1 MSLPNANTTYTVI
14 YLIFLLNKYIYI
26 FAKYIH
32 IYIYMNVYFNI
43 VTHPVSFAIVEGDLR
58 YNEVRTILLNFKH

>member
-1 MSLPNANTTYTVI
+1 
-14 YLIFLLNKYIYI
+14 
-26 FAKYIH
+26 
-32 IYIYMNVYFNI
+32 MNVYFNI